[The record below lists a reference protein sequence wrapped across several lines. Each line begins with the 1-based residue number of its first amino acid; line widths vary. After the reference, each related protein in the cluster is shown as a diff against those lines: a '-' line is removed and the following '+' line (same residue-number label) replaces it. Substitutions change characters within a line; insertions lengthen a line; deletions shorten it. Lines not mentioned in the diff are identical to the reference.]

1 MMNKLTGHFRVE
13 VFLVLLAIGIGVL
26 ENIVPKPF
34 PFLRLGLGNVVTV
47 SAIIRYGT
55 MTGLRIN
62 ILRSTGAALLLGTI
76 ATPTYLLSLAGG
88 IVSSIVM
95 GNLRKAFSIT
105 GISVAGSLCSLC
117 IQLFL
122 AMLLLPGLPVGAL
135 ALPLVIWGILSG
147 TVTGIVAVILLRKGF
162 PWIVEAGVDST
173 CYQG

>member
-1 MMNKLTGHFRVE
+1 MDKLNGHFRAE
-13 VFLVLLAIGIGVL
+13 IILVLLAIGIGVL

-34 PFLRLGLGNVVTV
+34 PFLKLGLANVVTV

-62 ILRSTGAALLLGTI
+62 VLRSTGAALLLGII

-95 GNLRKAFSIT
+95 GNLRNVFSVT

-122 AMLLLPGLPVGAL
+122 AMLLLPGLPVGTL
-135 ALPLVIWGILSG
+135 AMPLIVWGILSG
-147 TVTGIVAVILLRKGF
+147 AVTGIVAVILLRKGF
-162 PWIVEAGVDST
+162 PWIREAGVDSP
-173 CYQG
+173 CSQE

>member
-1 MMNKLTGHFRVE
+1 MNKLNDHFQAE
-13 VFLVLLAIGIGVL
+13 IILVLLAIGIGVL

-34 PFLRLGLGNVVTV
+34 PFLKLGLANVVTV

-55 MTGLRIN
+55 MAGLRIN
-62 ILRSTGAALLLGTI
+62 VLRSTGAALLLGII

-95 GNLRKAFSIT
+95 GYLRKLFSVT

-122 AMLLLPGLPVGAL
+122 ASLLLPGLPVGAL
-135 ALPLVIWGILSG
+135 ALPLVVWGILSG
-147 TVTGIVAVILLRKGF
+147 AVTGIVAVVLLRKGF
-162 PWIVEAGVDST
+162 PWIREAGVDSPCT
-173 CYQG
+173 QE